1 MIGSPPRQSVMV
13 AEEEEEEEEE
23 EVEGVPVGETQ
34 LCEMVHLTR
43 SC

>member
-13 AEEEEEEEEE
+13 AEEEEEEEE